1 MGDILIKAIGFVLV
15 MLLGYLLRIKG
26 VVSKS
31 DAKIFSTIV
40 MNVTLPCALL
50 LSASSL
56 RLTSGLAWP
65 LLLGLGM
72 NLVMDGVGYLSG
84 RAKDKVGQ
92 SASVVQIS
100 GYNIGTFSLPFVQ
113 AFFPANHLLS
123 VLLFDAGNAVMVLG
137 GNYLVG
143 AQVTKKAPMK
153 PLDIVRNLFG
163 SVPFMVYLVA
173 FGLTAVGVTIPS
185 GILSIAAIAGQANP
199 FLAML
204 MLGILIDFRLEK
216 REWGRLFFLL
226 ALRIGVSSLASLL
239 IYFFFPLPL
248 VVRQMLV
255 LCIFSPISVV
265 APVYALKLGSKTSEA
280 ANLNSLTIIATLPIM
295 IVLVLMFAG

>member
-1 MGDILIKAIGFVLV
+1 MGDILIKATGFVLV
-15 MLLGYLLRIKG
+15 MILGYTLRIKG
-26 VVSKS
+26 VVEKA
-31 DAKIFSTIV
+31 DARIFSTII

-50 LSASSL
+50 LSASSI
-56 RLTSGLAWP
+56 RLTSGMLWP
-65 LLLGLGM
+65 LLLGVGM
-72 NLVMDGVGYLSG
+72 NLLMDGVGYLSG
-84 RAKDKVGQ
+84 HGRGKIAR
-92 SASVVQIS
+92 SAAVVQIS

-113 AFFPANHLLS
+113 TFFPASHLLS

-143 AQVTKKAPMK
+143 AQVTKKVPMT
-153 PLDIVRNLFG
+153 PVDIVRNLFG

-173 FGLTAVGVTIPS
+173 FGLAAVNVAIPP
-185 GILSIAAIAGQANP
+185 GILSIASIAAQANP

-204 MLGILIDFRLEK
+204 MLGLLIDFRLKK
-216 REWGRLFFLL
+216 REWGRLLYLL

-239 IYFFFPLPL
+239 IYLFLPLPL
-248 VVRQMLV
+248 VVRQMLI

-295 IVLVLMFAG
+295 IGLVLWFVG